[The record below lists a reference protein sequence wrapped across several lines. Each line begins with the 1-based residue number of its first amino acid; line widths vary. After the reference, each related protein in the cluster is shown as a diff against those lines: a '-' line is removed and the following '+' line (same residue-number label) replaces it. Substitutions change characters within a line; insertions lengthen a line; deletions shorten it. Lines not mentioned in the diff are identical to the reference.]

1 MTAGASCMRVFL
13 MAAVLKTG
21 FYARK
26 LVAVNSTMMET
37 AVCPQ
42 VS

>member
-26 LVAVNSTMMET
+26 LAAVNSTIMET